1 MQPAL
6 LFPIAAQNLEPL
18 APLLLHTLPAQLCL
32 NLRMLCLTLCMLRCS
47 KCPADSAYATGVEM
61 RPIGQVAVRA
71 NPFLDKV
78 PNSCSTQSY
87 QVCLSP

>member
-6 LFPIAAQNLEPL
+6 LLPSAAQQPRTL
-18 APLLLHTLPAQLCL
+18 ARVLVHTLPAQLCL
-32 NLRMLCLTLCMLRCS
+32 NLRMLCLTLGMLRCS
-47 KCPADSAYATGVEM
+47 KCPSDSAYATGVEM